1 MRTLVA
7 ILLVVSMSAHAAVF
21 AEREKAGL
29 SAMATPEGKKY
40 EASWGKVVGPAFKA
54 CVPSGPA
61 ASSAN
66 LGKFVLIANVA
77 RSGVVSDVDVSP
89 SNPVS
94 RCFAKHF
101 AGSTLPPPPMAD
113 SAATL
118 FPIADTF
125 EVVQ

>member
-1 MRTLVA
+1 MKTLVA
-7 ILLVVSMSAHAAVF
+7 LLLVVSMSAHAAGF

-29 SAMATPEGKKY
+29 AAMATPEGKKY

-54 CVPSGPA
+54 CVPTGSA

-77 RSGVVSDVDVSP
+77 KSGAVSDVEVSP
-89 SNPVS
+89 STPVS

-118 FPIADTF
+118 LPIADTF
-125 EVVQ
+125 GVK